1 MLQTIHGIVLK
12 VIKYND
18 SYNIVDFY
26 TNQLGRASFIVRN
39 TKSQKSKIKSFLF
52 QPFTFLEFEADIKAS
67 RTIHSI
73 KEAKVYLHYSSL
85 PYNPIKSS
93 LALFLS
99 EFLYHA
105 LRLEQANA
113 PFFTYIKYSAQWLDK
128 IEGNQIANFHLV
140 FLIRMSRFL
149 GLYPN
154 VESYS
159 PGYYFDLIE
168 ASFVPFEPKH
178 SAYIAPQD
186 AKHIPLFMR
195 INYRTMHL
203 VSLNQELRSKCLK
216 AINDYYRIHIPE
228 FPILKSLD
236 VLHEVFK

>member
-1 MLQTIHGIVLK
+1 MLQTIQGVVLK

-26 TNQLGRASFIVRN
+26 TYQLGRASFMVRN
-39 TKSQKSKIKSFLF
+39 TKSQKSKIKSLLF
-52 QPFTFLEFEADIKAS
+52 QPFTFLEFEAEIKPSA
-67 RTIHSI
+67 TIHII
-73 KEAKVYLHYSSL
+73 KEAKIHLHYSSL

-113 PFFTYIKYSAQWLDK
+113 SFFTYIQYSAQWLDR
-128 IEGNQIANFHLV
+128 IEGVQIANFHLV

-168 ASFVPFEPKH
+168 ASFVPFEPNH
-178 SAYIAPQD
+178 SAFIVPLE
-186 AKHIPLFMR
+186 AKYIPLLMR

-203 VSLNQELRSKCLK
+203 VSMNQQLRSKCLK
-216 AINDYYRIHIPE
+216 AINDYYRIHIPN

-236 VLHEVFK
+236 VLHEVFN